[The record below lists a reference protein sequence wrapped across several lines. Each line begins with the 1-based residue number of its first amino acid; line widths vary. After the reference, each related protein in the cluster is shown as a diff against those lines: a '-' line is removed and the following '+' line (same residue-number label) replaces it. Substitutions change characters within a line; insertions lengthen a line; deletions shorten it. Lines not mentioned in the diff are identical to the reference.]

1 MPVHRGPPGGR
12 GPASGLGG
20 RVRIGAE
27 KARAGC
33 DAAPQER
40 TRHVYFEEPRSDLW
54 RPGGDFRP
62 AAEMAQHH
70 FVTGAD
76 SDTVYTR
83 RESLSH
89 STVEQGGR
97 EKLAWRD
104 PEIRRL
110 APGLAIDSVSII
122 GQNPPFSSATR
133 VHIVLGSFRAQRT
146 ARQRCAVAAFEWF

>member
-1 MPVHRGPPGGR
+1 M
-12 GPASGLGG
+12 ASAAESE
-20 RVRIGAE
+20 IGAE

-40 TRHVYFEEPRSDLW
+40 TRHVYFKEPRSDLW

-62 AAEMAQHH
+62 AEMAQHH

-83 RESLSH
+83 RESLSQ

-110 APGLAIDSVSII
+110 ALEAALSRLDLA
-122 GQNPPFSSATR
+122 
-133 VHIVLGSFRAQRT
+133 RALPLAQGPLEQRL
-146 ARQRCAVAAFEWF
+146 RQLL